1 MSLKRK
7 HKLTP
12 EFSMAS
18 MTDVIFLLLIFFV
31 ITSTMV
37 QPNSMRVQLP
47 ESSSSSSERPVTR
60 IVIDKDLNYFV
71 ASGSGEEEPVPFE
84 ALAGRLQAATA
95 GDTTRYV
102 ALYADESVPYRAVM
116 EVLNLANEQ
125 QYKIVL
131 AARPPESE

>member
-18 MTDVIFLLLIFFV
+18 MTDVIFLMLIFFV

-37 QPNSMRVQLP
+37 QPNSVKVQLP

-71 ASGSGEEEPVPFE
+71 ASGTGEEEPVSFE
-84 ALAGRLQAATA
+84 SLSERLQSVTQ

-116 EVLNLANEQ
+116 QVLNLANEQ

>member
-1 MSLKRK
+1 
-7 HKLTP
+7 
-12 EFSMAS
+12 MAS
-18 MTDVIFLLLIFFV
+18 MTDVIFLMLIFFV

-37 QPNSMRVQLP
+37 QPNSVKVQLP

-71 ASGSGEEEPVPFE
+71 ASGTGEEEPVSFE
-84 ALAGRLQAATA
+84 SLSERLQSVTQ

-116 EVLNLANEQ
+116 QVLNLANEQ

>member
-18 MTDVIFLLLIFFV
+18 MTDVIFLMLIFFV

-37 QPNSMRVQLP
+37 QPNSLKVQLP
-47 ESSSSSSERPVTR
+47 ESSSSSAERALTR
-60 IVIDKDLNYFV
+60 IIIDKDLNYFV
-71 ASGSGEEEPVPFE
+71 ASGAGEEVPVSFE
-84 ALAGRLQAATA
+84 SLSARLQTATE
-95 GDTTRYV
+95 GDTARYV
-102 ALYADESVPYRAVM
+102 ALYADEAVPYRAVM
-116 EVLNLANEQ
+116 QVLNLANEQ

-131 AARPPESE
+131 AARPPGSE